1 MIQELIFTNF
11 LSFRD
16 KTKFSFE
23 ATKDE
28 TFEENQVVEV
38 TPGVRLLRFS
48 LLYGA
53 NASGKSNLLSAINFL
68 SEFWFERK
76 EDMDQSTDVI
86 PFLLDTETPK
96 KVSEFEFKF
105 YIGSVKY
112 WYILHLDRNIVK
124 KENLYYYKTVQ
135 PTMLFSREFK
145 DGQSIIKI
153 NQSAIKISNAVL
165 EELNMR
171 CLPNMS
177 FFAARNQVNCSLSLI
192 DEVRDW
198 FKIGFLPIIQPRT
211 HMFEYAGKKMY
222 SDNELKQYMLNFI
235 RKADFNITGINTK
248 KESKPIPDFV
258 RSAILENNEISKS
271 AKEKIL
277 EEPVYESLET
287 DFEHTVKNTRGIEKY
302 ILPNT
307 LQSEGTRRVLGIETA
322 IYEAL
327 KNEQILLIDE
337 IESSLH
343 PDLLEFVI
351 EKFLSKKNRSQLL
364 VTSHYDPLLNAVD
377 NLFRKDSVWFTEKEE
392 DGNSKLYSLVEF
404 KGLNKLTSYQKSY
417 RNGLF
422 GAVPKIKNI

>member
-1 MIQELIFTNF
+1 
-11 LSFRD
+11 
-16 KTKFSFE
+16 
-23 ATKDE
+23 
-28 TFEENQVVEV
+28 
-38 TPGVRLLRFS
+38 
-48 LLYGA
+48 
-53 NASGKSNLLSAINFL
+53 
-68 SEFWFERK
+68 
-76 EDMDQSTDVI
+76 
-86 PFLLDTETPK
+86 
-96 KVSEFEFKF
+96 
-105 YIGSVKY
+105 
-112 WYILHLDRNIVK
+112 
-124 KENLYYYKTVQ
+124 
-135 PTMLFSREFK
+135 
-145 DGQSIIKI
+145 
-153 NQSAIKISNAVL
+153 
-165 EELNMR
+165 
-171 CLPNMS
+171 
-177 FFAARNQVNCSLSLI
+177 
-192 DEVRDW
+192 
-198 FKIGFLPIIQPRT
+198 
-211 HMFEYAGKKMY
+211 MFEYAGKKMY

-404 KGLNKLTSYQKSY
+404 KGLNKLSSYQKSY